1 MRLRSA
7 DKITIGKASELMERF
22 GCGGLVNQAHHLD
35 AMRDGHLGANIL
47 LVPVSFRG
55 ARRIADL
62 VDLGDGSLM
71 FGKDAQDTSLT
82 YKQAT
87 SMRNQS
93 EVLTC

>member
-1 MRLRSA
+1 ML
-7 DKITIGKASELMERF
+7 TELF
-22 GCGGLVNQAHHLD
+22 GCGGLDNHAHLLD
-35 AMRDGHLGANIL
+35 AMRDSHLGAIL
-47 LVPVSFRG
+47 PPDPAYFQG

-71 FGKDAQDTSLT
+71 FGKDAQDTSIT
-82 YKQAT
+82 YMQAT